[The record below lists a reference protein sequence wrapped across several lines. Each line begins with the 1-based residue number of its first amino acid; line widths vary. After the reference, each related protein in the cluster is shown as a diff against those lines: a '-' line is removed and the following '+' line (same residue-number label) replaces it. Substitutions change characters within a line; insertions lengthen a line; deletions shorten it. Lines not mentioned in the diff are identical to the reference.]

1 MRNKTKQKT
10 HDSLCRLLSETRLE
24 LNFLH
29 TDTHTLALDNSLGG
43 YLGRRTEGQGA
54 GRALT
59 FGNFPKKWISGP
71 KKCTYRKYV
80 KGGRKIRVMLHFRE
94 NPGLWWGIY
103 GKMDKILVT

>member
-1 MRNKTKQKT
+1 MGKKKNPFF
-10 HDSLCRLLSETRLE
+10 CCI
-24 LNFLH
+24 LNVYARFKRKCWKKKKNR
-29 TDTHTLALDNSLGG
+29 HTLIFETMDWRERWVGG
-43 YLGRRTEGQGA
+43 REA

-59 FGNFPKKWISGP
+59 FRKFPEKMDIGP

-94 NPGLWWGIY
+94 NSGLWWGIY